1 MDRDIFLV
9 KRKQA
14 NGHLMVMLENEI
26 MQLTGCN
33 RSTANLCANNV
44 LDICD
49 EYEKYK
55 EEQYAKDDY
64 EEDKE
69 R

>member
-1 MDRDIFLV
+1 MDRDVFLT
-9 KRKQA
+9 KRQQA

-26 MQLTGCN
+26 MHITRCD
-33 RSTANLCANNV
+33 RRTANLCANNV

-49 EYEKYK
+49 EYEKHK

-64 EEDKE
+64 EEK
-69 R
+69 